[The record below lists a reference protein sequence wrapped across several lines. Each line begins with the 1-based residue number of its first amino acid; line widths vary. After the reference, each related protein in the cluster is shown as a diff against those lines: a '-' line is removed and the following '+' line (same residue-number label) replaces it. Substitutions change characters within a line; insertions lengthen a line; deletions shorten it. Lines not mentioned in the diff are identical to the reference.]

1 MHRSLFHA
9 AAFTAAVLSF
19 NVHAQDGTPDASFGT
34 GGRTFVA
41 VNPIEGEHLR
51 PSVLAVLPDG
61 RLLFTGTRNKIDPAR
76 PWEPHERAIVARL
89 SSNGIRDAGFG
100 DDAAYPGVVVLPE
113 LVALTHTYQG
123 EAIVPLADGRLLVA
137 GSIDTFTG
145 SYGFIVRTD
154 AQGNVDGTF
163 GDRGKVLLPAVA
175 LHALA
180 RDSQGRIVVAGD
192 KVGGT
197 PLYRGIVLRFSA
209 DGVPDAGFGS
219 NGAVEL
225 LQREGG
231 EVLDRN
237 TNAMALAVMPD
248 DRILVGGQA
257 QYPDPALI
265 DNYDFSVARLD
276 ANGQFDAS
284 FAGDGWAV
292 FPSPGGP
299 KDWEGVT
306 RFVYDA
312 ASGKVIAVGFHKPD
326 EDHVF
331 IALARLGDDGAL
343 DTTYGP
349 GSTAGFS
356 LLDLGAG
363 ATYQYVYGAAA
374 QADGKLVLAVQ
385 QASGGAGDFVV
396 ARIQANGKA
405 DPSFGNAGVVVVDV
419 APTGVYD
426 MTIGLALQSE
436 SIVVLGQSK
445 RSPTNPQIEASLVRL
460 GAPLLVDG
468 FE

>member
-1 MHRSLFHA
+1 MHRSLLHA
-9 AAFTAAVLSF
+9 AALAAALFSF
-19 NVHAQDGTPDASFGT
+19 HVHAQDGTPDATFGT

-51 PSVLAVLPDG
+51 PSALAVLPDG

-76 PWEPHERAIVARL
+76 PWEPHERAILARL
-89 SSNGIRDAGFG
+89 SPNGILDAGFG

-113 LVALTHTYQG
+113 LAELTRTYQG
-123 EAIVPLADGRLLVA
+123 EALVPLADGRLLFA
-137 GSIDTFTG
+137 GSIVTFTG
-145 SYGFIVRTD
+145 SYGFILRTD
-154 AQGNVDGTF
+154 AQGNIDGTF
-163 GDRGKVLLPAVA
+163 GDRGKVMLPSVA

-180 RDSQGRIVVAGD
+180 RDSQGRIVVVGD

-209 DGVPDAGFGS
+209 DGVADAGFGS
-219 NGAVEL
+219 DGAVDL
-225 LQREGG
+225 LQREGS

-237 TNAMALAVMPD
+237 TNAMGLALLPD
-248 DRILVGGQA
+248 DRILVAGQA
-257 QYPDPALI
+257 QFPDPALI

-276 ANGQFDAS
+276 ANGALDPT
-284 FAGDGWAV
+284 FAGDGWAI
-292 FPSPGGP
+292 FASPGGP

-306 RFVYDA
+306 RLAYDA
-312 ASGKVIAVGFHKPD
+312 ASGKVVAVGFHKPD

-331 IALARLGDDGAL
+331 VALARLGDDGAL
-343 DTTYGP
+343 DATYGAP
-349 GSTAGFS
+349 STPGFS

-374 QADGKLVLAVQ
+374 QPDGKLVLAVQ

-405 DPSFGNAGVVVVDV
+405 DPSFGNAGVVAIDV

-426 MTIGLALQSE
+426 MTVGLALQSE
-436 SIVVLGQSK
+436 SVVVLGQSK
-445 RSPTNPQIEASLVRL
+445 RSPTNQLIEASLVRL